1 MESCIRNSC
10 PCSVTCRLVTGSRP
24 CPPQLPISP
33 RLTQALELTCPVSP
47 QPLRIE
53 KLQFQP
59 QSIVPAVP
67 WTSCPY
73 IAWQQTA
80 PCACQSAQYSDTGRG
95 GGATHKLRVSNPVP
109 ADCLLLSIV
118 TRYWPGQYRT
128 LSVPDFSNEMTQVPQ
143 REFETSWENAETWMK
158 NVHERLK
165 INDNT
170 EGPRPALEAR
180 LRETEKI
187 CALEPEGKLLLD
199 MVLMAAENHLSKSSE
214 EEKHEIHIKL
224 GKIKC
229 MFEETTVYM
238 THCHSRIEWVWL
250 HWNEYLKARDEFYL
264 WVHNMKLTL
273 EPDVELQLGL
283 KQKRW
288 HYEQAQVLLR
298 DVNNQSC
305 LLDRLLEEAASL
317 YNRIGDPSVDET
329 VQKEMMTEYKQ
340 IKRKAKERTSHL
352 ENILK
357 EHEAYYSDVN
367 KFQSWLNSVIEK
379 LKCCVGEATE
389 STEYRLS
396 MLQEIS
402 KEVQSGGK
410 ELEDLERKS
419 LEVIKNTSP
428 LGAEEIC
435 KELEELRKA
444 LADLKRMNNDEE
456 ESLLKAHSSENAFLL
471 LARQL
476 EANINEFRKAIQ
488 RLEESLESGERVKSE
503 DELLALWKT
512 LNATK
517 SALAAEETKG
527 EGVKV
532 QLKELF
538 KFSKDVQPLSDGVI
552 AAIREYQRAK
562 SKAFKVSTETESALK
577 QHFRIPLLEFQHWK
591 RICERVL
598 DTTSTPVSDAVLN
611 HDCLLQIEKL
621 LEESANIE
629 DKLSILQTKKERISG
644 VLGEQKAKAFLTEV
658 ASASRERDSLHVVLL
673 ERKETLLSLASQSK
687 EFDAA
692 FEHLRKK
699 VSTIRIKAGKESELQ
714 PDLVGKETQLQRF
727 EMFKDELLKLE
738 PEFKVVASMAESSPT
753 HKLKVSQL
761 SSEYITLHKSLEIN
775 KRKSKTYIKDHLIF
789 NDKLLDLQRWLMV
802 TRQELE
808 SFQDSNGHWDVESRE
823 KEIQI
828 LLSEI
833 TEKDIQ
839 LQQVD
844 SQGLLVMETSSAEGA
859 AHIQNELRQL
869 NASWVSLKLLW
880 EALARTF
887 KDRELQ
893 RLALLPPKITYENSI
908 NQTTD
913 LLPDTE
919 LHWTAS
925 QSDNGSNEM
934 NNSNDSEEFGPS
946 GIVGRIVYDTS
957 PQSVTLTSEKS
968 RIPQRTNKTTSV
980 LQENDPSSTT
990 TESEKS
996 SVEIN
1001 TSITSDSSQS
1011 GITVRSDKSRIPTR
1025 VNQTSSPSVQLGNGS
1040 SFTPGESGRD
1050 PNIKTGLLND
1060 TSPPNVTVRSDNSQ
1074 IPRRRT
1080 QASSSAY
1087 DSSLP
1092 SNSDNDQTLLG
1103 KKQASS
1109 SSVLQ
1114 VTDPLIPS
1122 ADAMESSG
1130 TYSGTAYFT
1139 SPRNITVRSDDNRI
1153 APRINQL
1160 SSNMEDPVSTSE
1172 ESGKSSSTLKINTG
1186 TAYFTSPRNI
1196 TVRSDDNRIAPR
1208 INQLS
1213 SNMDDPVST
1222 SEESGKSSSTLKI
1235 NTGSAYDSSLPSN
1248 SDNDQTLLGKKQASR
1263 TAYYTSPT
1271 NITVRS
1277 DDNRI
1282 APRINQLSSNMEDP
1296 VSTSGESGKSSST
1309 LKINTGEAALTIR
1322 RKDTSLFSIF
1332 SYSSI
1337 RKQENTFQNTR
1348 LEFQAGSPK
1357 TTVNLTSPYNI
1368 VSLKRS
1374 KKGISLAESVDFVD
1388 SSSVQ
1393 SKEERQTE
1401 TSGGHMNLLKEFEL
1415 WLQEENSTLNKIC
1428 STKALG
1434 REEMKSRLS
1443 KLQRLQLRIP
1453 QGQRLF
1459 ESLLVS
1465 MPAMAV
1471 TDNLRLE
1478 DLRYQWMLYKSKL
1491 RDAGSSSSIKTSE
1504 ELRGITKKSSGGLCS
1519 FLHRVCCAAL
1529 PLQLLLLLLLLL
1541 ALLILLMQESQNC
1554 ALSNNFARSFNL
1566 MLKYER
1572 PPPT

>member
-1 MESCIRNSC
+1 MD
-10 PCSVTCRLVTGSRP
+10 VRP
-24 CPPQLPISP
+24 CTRIS
-33 RLTQALELTCPVSP
+33 VH
-47 QPLRIE
+47 
-53 KLQFQP
+53 
-59 QSIVPAVP
+59 
-67 WTSCPY
+67 Y
-73 IAWQQTA
+73 
-80 PCACQSAQYSDTGRG
+80 
-95 GGATHKLRVSNPVP
+95 
-109 ADCLLLSIV
+109 
-118 TRYWPGQYRT
+118 
-128 LSVPDFSNEMTQVPQ
+128 FSNEMTQVPQ

-1001 TSITSDSSQS
+1001 TSITSITSDSSQS

-1103 KKQASS
+1103 KKQAS
-1109 SSVLQ
+1109 
-1114 VTDPLIPS
+1114 
-1122 ADAMESSG
+1122 
-1130 TYSGTAYFT
+1130 
-1139 SPRNITVRSDDNRI
+1139 
-1153 APRINQL
+1153 
-1160 SSNMEDPVSTSE
+1160 
-1172 ESGKSSSTLKINTG
+1172 
-1186 TAYFTSPRNI
+1186 
-1196 TVRSDDNRIAPR
+1196 
-1208 INQLS
+1208 
-1213 SNMDDPVST
+1213 
-1222 SEESGKSSSTLKI
+1222 
-1235 NTGSAYDSSLPSN
+1235 
-1248 SDNDQTLLGKKQASR
+1248 R

-1309 LKINTGEAALTIR
+1309 LKINTG
-1322 RKDTSLFSIF
+1322 
-1332 SYSSI
+1332 
-1337 RKQENTFQNTR
+1337 
-1348 LEFQAGSPK
+1348 FQAGSPK